1 MLTGAP
7 VDHDHYDDA
16 YIRGILDE
24 VKTIAVV
31 GASPNTVRPSYFV
44 VKYLIDKGYAVFPI
58 NPGKAGETILGRP
71 VHASIHDVPEP
82 LDMIDIFRNS
92 EAAGGILDDALTLDP
107 LPKVIWMQLTVRND
121 DAARR
126 AEAVGVKVVMNRC
139 PKIEYGRLSGEI
151 GWVGVNSRTI
161 SARRPKL
168 QGQGF
173 QHLGLRKDVQRDKR

>member
-1 MLTGAP
+1 MLTSAP
-7 VDHDHYDDA
+7 VDHDQYDDA

-44 VKYLIDKGYAVFPI
+44 VKYLIDKGYTVFPI

-82 LDMIDIFRNS
+82 LDMIDVFRNS

-107 LPKVIWMQLTVRND
+107 LPK
-121 DAARR
+121 
-126 AEAVGVKVVMNRC
+126 
-139 PKIEYGRLSGEI
+139 I